1 MLNDTVQ
8 KNGNRNTIV
17 TTNARSVRIEARM
30 PASSLR
36 IGHDRSFLARIASVP
51 GLDDAPG
58 RGRPSTAH
66 DWYWAPGPGSWPS
79 SRGCEGQQEGHACHR
94 HPPPCRDGW

>member
-8 KNGNRNTIV
+8 KNGNTIV

-36 IGHDRSFLARIASVP
+36 IGPDLARIASVP

-58 RGRPSTAH
+58 GGGPSTAG
-66 DWYWAPGPGSWPS
+66 APRGARGGRGAATPEGGMTPPRTTGPEFGRS
-79 SRGCEGQQEGHACHR
+79 ACPR
-94 HPPPCRDGW
+94 PP